1 MSDRIASTRERPTG
15 GITGESLRPLLGEEP
30 VVPMASTFPSDAVA
44 VIYRP
49 SRSAMTSG
57 TANSRK
63 WKLRFERRSPPVIES
78 LMRWTG
84 GEDPLAQVEMTFP
97 SAQAAMAYGRHQGLE
112 FVLRDPEEAHMTRH
126 HRVLTSKPHDRGRGG
141 ARPPRVE
148 FVERIFEETPSS
160 PRTEGHGQ
168 AGAGTGYTRPSE
180 VLCDPKLPVEQKR
193 NLLRQW
199 AFDAYCM
206 EVTATDRM
214 PASLPSRLD
223 EAIDALIDLDEATT
237 VTAVCEP
244 ARIYADK
251 MDRKAQA
258 A

>member
-1 MSDRIASTRERPTG
+1 MSDLIARTKELPTG
-15 GITGESLRPLLGEEP
+15 EITGESPTPLLGEEMP
-30 VVPMASTFPSDAVA
+30 VPMVSTFPPGAVA

-57 TANSRK
+57 SANRRK
-63 WKLRFERRSPPVIES
+63 WKLRFERRSPPLIEP
-78 LMRWTG
+78 LMGWTG
-84 GEDPLAQVEMTFP
+84 GEEPLAQIEMTFP
-97 SAQAAMAYGRHQGLE
+97 SAQAAIAYARHQGLE
-112 FVLRDPEEAHMTRH
+112 FVLRDPEEAHMTRR
-126 HRVLTSKPHDRGRGG
+126 HRVLTSKLHDRGHGG

-148 FVERIFEETPSS
+148 FVERIFEDTPSS

-168 AGAGTGYTRPSE
+168 AGAATGYTRPSE

-206 EVTATDRM
+206 EVAATDRM
-214 PASLPSRLD
+214 PANVPSRLD

-237 VTAVCEP
+237 VTAACEP

-251 MDRKAQA
+251 TDRKAHA